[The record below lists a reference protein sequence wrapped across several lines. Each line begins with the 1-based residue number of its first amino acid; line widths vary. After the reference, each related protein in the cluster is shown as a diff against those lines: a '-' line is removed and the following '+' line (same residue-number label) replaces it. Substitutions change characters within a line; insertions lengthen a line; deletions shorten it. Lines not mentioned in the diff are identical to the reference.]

1 MQCLRLLMMTK
12 TKLELISEID
22 MCLLVQKG
30 TRGSIF
36 DIKDTV
42 KPIINTWNV
51 MIIVNQVNIYH
62 VFGCK

>member
-1 MQCLRLLMMTK
+1 MTK
-12 TKLELISEID
+12 TKLELISDID
-22 MCLLVQKG
+22 MYLLAEKG
-30 TRGSIF
+30 IRGSIF

-51 MIIVNQVNIYH
+51 MIIVNQNKYH